1 MPPVRTYI
9 SRNPQVP
16 NTPVL
21 FNIVT
26 DHLSMT
32 CWLSDEQT
40 RIIRDSLNL
49 VLGEQTCPVQSTSN

>member
-9 SRNPQVP
+9 SRNPRVTD
-16 NTPVL
+16 TPVL

-40 RIIRDSLNL
+40 RIIRDSLNEVL
-49 VLGEQTCPVQSTSN
+49 VTTTDLSVKE